1 MIQLAGCRIGV
12 SDAASSNGAHVLSI
26 DHSERGTR
34 RLQCP
39 SADSCREWLSVL
51 RGAAAVIDHSLS
63 PPENSSPDDPGDA
76 RGRLTATLVGL
87 RAHGLYNA
95 DVDSDVMQTGARP
108 LPQPET
114 LQARAERDEAKKES
128 TVLRERVL
136 LLSRDKE
143 SSAEAR
149 VGASMHSSVKSGAAE
164 DAIAALEQERR
175 EVVRLGEERQVQPV
189 SAAMRCRFFAM
200 PLPFAHG
207 VIMLHVFAGAST
219 PSVQIS
225 SVHSRSGG

>member
-12 SDAASSNGAHVLSI
+12 SDAASSNGARVLSI
-26 DHSERGTR
+26 DHSERGSR

-51 RGAAAVIDHSLS
+51 RGAAAVNDDSLS
-63 PPENSSPDDPGDA
+63 PPEISSSEDPGDA

-95 DVDSDVMQTGARP
+95 DVDSDVMQTGGRP
-108 LPQPET
+108 LPQLET
-114 LQARAERDEAKKES
+114 LQARSERDEAKKES
-128 TVLRERVL
+128 TVLSERVL
-136 LLSRDKE
+136 ILSRDKN

-149 VGASMHSSVKSGAAE
+149 VGASMHSSGAAE
-164 DAIAALEQERR
+164 DAIAALEHERR
-175 EVVRLGEERQVQPV
+175 EVVRLGEERQVQPI
-189 SAAMRCRFFAM
+189 SAALRCRFFAM
-200 PLPFAHG
+200 YLPFAYG
-207 VIMLHVFAGAST
+207 MMTLHVFAGASA

-225 SVHSRSGG
+225 IVHSRSGG